1 MQSLIKITPAPGYVL
16 VAPDN
21 KPDSIGD
28 VQLAV
33 QKMEYHEGTVLEIGP
48 IPDQF
53 KSMDLMV
60 GDKVIFARYSAVEA
74 MLPGSDTKARLV
86 GLHDIKGYRKSGS
99 WHKRILR
106 KLKTLLP

>member
-1 MQSLIKITPAPGYVL
+1 MPSLIEIRPAPGYVL
-16 VAPDN
+16 VLPDN

-33 QKMEYHEGTVLEIGP
+33 SKMEYHEGTVIEIGP
-48 IPDQF
+48 IPKQF
-53 KSMDLMV
+53 RSMDLMR

-74 MLPGSDTKARLV
+74 ILPGSDTKARLV

-99 WHKRILR
+99 WPKRTLR
-106 KLKTLLP
+106 KLKQLLA